1 MTDRKTLADLTS
13 DDLGHLY
20 DRLDKLAQTVA
31 AFPDAND
38 AANLAHARAQ
48 RDTFLT
54 RAQRAESE
62 LQQYS
67 EADSADAAAGSYA
80 HRAEHAEAVIERV
93 RAALDGPASAVL
105 WQTAMTEQLAEEQRL
120 YRLRTEQWRRTV
132 QARDQHTA
140 AINRVRALHQ
150 PMQRGALTICAHCS
164 HWDEKRQRCLGVL
177 TDYPCDTL
185 HALAAPAPGTAPA
198 QTTEGSC
205 SPPAA
210 ETEPNNPA
218 GLREQIRATIESEI
232 YEYRE
237 RTMFWEEGGIT
248 TEIARLATRG
258 AMEALDSTRPPAAA
272 WTPPPPGSTREQLP
286 DHILDIARPDLT
298 DYLSTACQT
307 ADVVACAACY
317 PRSGVPRP
325 QYDELREHAERLH
338 NRCRLNHKFT
348 GQLCVCGCHP
358 TEETP

>member
-1 MTDRKTLADLTS
+1 MNHEPDGLDDRAAQAQPHPPARLKLDEMTS
-13 DDLGHLY
+13 DDLDHLH
-20 DRLDKLAQTVA
+20 DRLE
-31 AFPDAND
+31 
-38 AANLAHARAQ
+38 
-48 RDTFLT
+48 
-54 RAQRAESE
+54 RAEAE
-62 LQQYS
+62 LRHIS
-67 EADSADAAAGSYA
+67 EAD
-80 HRAEHAEAVIERV
+80 
-93 RAALDGPASAVL
+93 PASAVL

-120 YRLRTEQWRRTV
+120 YRLRTEQWRRVV

-140 AINRVRALHQ
+140 TINRVRALHQ

-164 HWDEKRQRCLGVL
+164 HWDEKRQRYFGVL

-185 HALAAPAPGTAPA
+185 HALDAPAPGTATATA

-218 GLREQIRATIESEI
+218 RLREQIRATIESEI

-258 AMEALDSTRPPAAA
+258 AMEALDGTEQPAPA

-286 DHILDIARPDLT
+286 DHILNIVRPDLP

-325 QYDELREHAERLH
+325 EYDELREHAERLH
-338 NRCRLNHKFT
+338 NRCRENQKFT

-358 TEETP
+358 DHPEEQPYPPIGLTGNGPG